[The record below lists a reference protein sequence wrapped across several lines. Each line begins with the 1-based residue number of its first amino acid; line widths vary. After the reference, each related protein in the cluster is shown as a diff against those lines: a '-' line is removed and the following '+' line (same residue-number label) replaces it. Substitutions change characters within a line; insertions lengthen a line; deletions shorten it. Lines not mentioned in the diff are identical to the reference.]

1 MNNSWAQSNRRVTDL
16 HTGIWSECARVR
28 GSDDES
34 ARARARSCICSSLEM
49 RVDAVID
56 LSIWENVK
64 KRVDEEK
71 RRGFMMEGIND
82 PRRRRRRNSFR
93 LWGAFPSDLKHDERM
108 SDENNTTLRRTLL
121 SSRYTRFTDAH
132 IFINIRGSGASFTIY
147 SEKWAFVMIL
157 NHNRPSHVNINDDE
171 WIHHESFGFE

>member
-34 ARARARSCICSSLEM
+34 ARARARTCICSSLEM
-49 RVDAVID
+49 RVDAVVD
-56 LSIWENVK
+56 LSVWGNVK

-82 PRRRRRRNSFR
+82 PRRRRRRISFR
-93 LWGAFPSDLKHDERM
+93 LWGAFLIWNM
-108 SDENNTTLRRTLL
+108 SDENNTTLSRTSLP
-121 SSRYTRFTDAH
+121 RYWRSHLHKHDQEQ
-132 IFINIRGSGASFTIY
+132 I
-147 SEKWAFVMIL
+147 SEHTVRNMSVCAD
-157 NHNRPSHVNINDDE
+157 DDE
-171 WIHHESFGFE
+171 SWQAFSDDDDDDEFIMNLWVSVVFFNK